1 MLKWLTIL
9 VLLLITTI
17 TTTYAEQ
24 IRISIPTVSDSPNQ
38 HLFYHEL
45 LSLAIKD
52 IGHTPILTVSD
63 VPQLR
68 IKQYLDNGEISI
80 YWMLETP
87 ERNLRYIPVE
97 VGITNGLIGQRI
109 LLIKNGNQKI
119 YDQVKSLKDF
129 RSLGLVGGMGLGW
142 FDASVWQA
150 NNLPYKEYTGNWKS
164 IFKMTANG
172 REFDYFA
179 RGINEITL
187 EHKQYP
193 ELQIE
198 NQLLFIYDRDFRF
211 YLSKAGLNSGKKY
224 ETIIS
229 LALKTAKESGLIKR
243 LVNKYWSKEIEL
255 LNYEKRI
262 KINLSLPHLQ
272 SKISQ

>member
-1 MLKWLTIL
+1 MLKWLTML
-9 VLLLITTI
+9 VLLLHTTI
-17 TTTYAEQ
+17 TYAEQ
-24 IRISIPTVSDSPNQ
+24 IRISIPKVSDSPNQ

-45 LSLAIKD
+45 LSLAIKE

-97 VGITNGLIGQRI
+97 VDITNGLIGQRI
-109 LLIKNGNQKI
+109 LLIKNGDQGL
-119 YDQVKSLKDF
+119 YDQVKSLEDF
-129 RSLGLVGGMGLGW
+129 RSLDLVGGMGLGW

-150 NNLPYKEYTGNWKS
+150 NDLPYKEYTGNWKS

-179 RGINEITL
+179 RGVNEVTL
-187 EHKQYP
+187 EHNQYP

-198 NQLLFIYDRDFRF
+198 SKLLFIYDRDFRF
-211 YLSKAGLNSGKKY
+211 YLSKTGLNSGKKY
-224 ETIIS
+224 EAIIS

-255 LNYEKRI
+255 LNSDKRI
-262 KINLSLPHLQ
+262 KIHLFPPQ
-272 SKISQ
+272 L